1 MLAKLTGAALAAALA
16 STAST
21 CSPTPTPDPEART
34 ETTAMSNP
42 TPPTP
47 TIAPLAEKTSGAL
60 DYADKTGAP
69 NPDADLAFPEGTPRA
84 EAVLAGGCFWCVEA
98 VYEQLTGIL
107 DAESGYAGGS
117 AETAKYELV
126 SRGNTGHA
134 EAVRIVY
141 DPAAISYGQI
151 LKVFFTVAHDPTQ
164 KNRQGPDVG
173 PQYRSAVFYANDQ
186 EKQVAEAYIRKLNE
200 SGHFDKPLAT
210 TLEPLEAFYPAEGYH
225 QDYARNNPA
234 QPYIVFQAR
243 PKVEKVREKFPDAL
257 KSGS

>member
-1 MLAKLTGAALAAALA
+1 MLAKLAGAALAATLA
-16 STAST
+16 ATAPT
-21 CSPTPTPDPEART
+21 CSSSPTPTP
-34 ETTAMSNP
+34 ETTPMPDPA
-42 TPPTP
+42 PTP
-47 TIAPLAEKTSGAL
+47 TVAPLAEKTSGAL